1 MREIKF
7 RAYHKEQGMY
17 DVYGFNKKF
26 VFKNDLN
33 SPEALENIFPIQECI
48 LMQFTG
54 LKDKNGVDIYEGD
67 LLEFNGGNQLAVFF
81 EGGSFGCVDHFLNFL
96 SFCDWNMSVA
106 EVVGNIYE
114 NKM

>member
-7 RAYHKEQGMY
+7 RGY
-17 DVYGFNKKF
+17 DVGNGTMYYSNNFFHFNSK
-26 VFKNDLN
+26 VRECDIKNAPFEIN
-33 SPEALENIFPIQECI
+33 N

-106 EVVGNIYE
+106 EVVGNVHE
-114 NKM
+114 NKI